1 MPIQSFIFPNGFR
14 FIYEK
19 PKNKLPITSI
29 QVFCDVGSVHE
40 DNDLRGASHFI
51 EHMCFKGTRDYPNSK
66 KLLVEFDKMGA
77 DFNAYTEKRLTCYHV
92 KIGNDSI
99 QNCIQLIADM
109 LMNSTFIKKEYDKE
123 YKVVV
128 EENIKNE
135 NDPEV
140 IVDENMDKLLYKGS
154 AFEYEI
160 DTLRFHKKKM
170 DYEKVMEYYKSFYI
184 PSRFVISIISNT
196 PFETIK
202 SILKKSYFMKN
213 VLPTNQYI
221 LNRNI
226 NFNIEPQTKIQYL
239 LQKKIGIVT
248 NLLMI
253 GFRTCNDL
261 SDDKYVLNLLKK
273 MMNDLSGRLAMLLR
287 EDNGLTY
294 TSNATTN
301 YYENVG
307 DFIFFAETDY
317 KKLIKNGSS
326 KGVLPLI
333 IGLINDLLKNGI
345 TEKEFVLAKN
355 SKKEKM
361 KLNLE
366 DNDVLAEHNGKEF
379 LLYGDKRKII
389 SYSDIYEKHYKDIT
403 KEQVNTVIRKYFKP
417 ENMSV
422 CIVGEQMPT
431 QSTIEKECSKIIT
444 I

>member
-1 MPIQSFIFPNGFR
+1 MPIESFIFPNGFR

-29 QVFCDVGSVHE
+29 QVFCDVGSINE
-40 DNDLRGASHFI
+40 DDDIRGASHFI

-66 KLLVEFDKMGA
+66 KLLTEFDKMGA

-92 KIGNDSI
+92 KIGNDFI
-99 QNCIQLIADM
+99 KNCIHIIADM
-109 LMNSTFIKKEYDKE
+109 LMNSTFIRKEYDKE

-140 IVDENMDKLLYKGS
+140 IIEENMDKLIYKGS

-160 DTLRFHKKKM
+160 DNLRFHKKKM
-170 DYEKVMEYYKSFYI
+170 NYEKVMEYYKSFYI
-184 PSRFVISIISNT
+184 PSRFVLSIIST
-196 PFETIK
+196 IPFETIK
-202 SILKKSYFMKN
+202 SMIQKSYFMKE

-221 LNRNI
+221 LHRNI
-226 NFNIEPQTKIQYL
+226 HFQFEPQNKIQYL
-239 LQKKIGIVT
+239 LQKKVGIVT

-261 SDDKYVLNLLKK
+261 SKDKYVLNLLKK
-273 MMNDLSGRLAMLLR
+273 IMNDLSGRLAMLLR
-287 EDNGLTY
+287 EDHGLTY

-301 YYENVG
+301 YYENIG

-317 KKLIKNGSS
+317 KRIIKNGNSN
-326 KGVLPLI
+326 GVLPLI
-333 IGLINDLLKNGI
+333 IGLINDLLKHGVND
-345 TEKEFVLAKN
+345 KEFLLSKN

-366 DNDVLAEHNGKEF
+366 DNDVLAEHIGKEF

-389 SYSDIYEKHYKDIT
+389 SYSDIYETYFKDIT
-403 KEQVNTVIRKYFKP
+403 KANVNEVIRKYFKP

-422 CIVGEQMPT
+422 CIVGQQIPS

>member
-109 LMNSTFIKKEYDKE
+109 LMNSTFIKKEYDKG

-135 NDPEV
+135 NDPDV

-160 DTLRFHKKKM
+160 DNLRFHKKKM
-170 DYEKVMEYYKSFYI
+170 DYEKVVEYYKSFYI

-226 NFNIEPQTKIQYL
+226 HFHIEPQSKIQYTL
-239 LQKKIGIVT
+239 HKKVGIVT

-261 SDDKYVLNLLKK
+261 SDDKYVLNLLKTI
-273 MMNDLSGRLAMLLR
+273 MNDLSGRLAMLLR
-287 EDNGLTY
+287 EDHGLTY

-301 YYENVG
+301 YYENMG
-307 DFIFFAETDY
+307 DFIFFAETDS
-317 KKLIKNGSS
+317 KKLIKNGNS

-333 IGLINDLLKNGI
+333 IGLINDLLKHGVND
-345 TEKEFVLAKN
+345 KEFLLSKN

-361 KLNLE
+361 KLKLE

-403 KEQVNTVIRKYFKP
+403 KAHVNKVIRKYFKP

-422 CIVGEQMPT
+422 CIVGEQIPS
-431 QSTIEKECSKIIT
+431 QSTIEKECSKIIKV
-444 I
+444 

>member
-99 QNCIQLIADM
+99 QNCIHIMADM

-123 YKVVV
+123 YKVVI

-160 DTLRFHKKKM
+160 DNLRFHKKKM

-184 PSRFVISIISNT
+184 PSRFVLSIVTNT

-226 NFNIEPQTKIQYL
+226 NFNIEPQSKIQYL
-239 LQKKIGIVT
+239 LQKKVGIVT

-253 GFRTCNDL
+253 GFRTCSDL
-261 SDDKYVLNLLKK
+261 SDDKYPLILIKN

-287 EDNGLTY
+287 EEHGLTY

-307 DFIFFAETDY
+307 DFIFFAETDS

-345 TEKEFVLAKN
+345 TEKEFLLTKH
-355 SKKEKM
+355 SKREKM
-361 KLNLE
+361 KLKLE
-366 DNDVLAEHNGKEF
+366 DNDVLAEHIGKEF

-389 SYSDIYEKHYKDIT
+389 SYSDIYDTYYKDIT
-403 KEQVNTVIRKYFKP
+403 KEIVNAVIRKYFKP

-422 CIVGEQMPT
+422 CIVGEQIPS
-431 QSTIEKECSKIIT
+431 QSTIENECSKIIT

>member
-14 FIYEK
+14 VIYEK

-40 DNDLRGASHFI
+40 DDCFRGASHFI

-77 DFNAYTEKRLTCYHV
+77 DFNAYTEKRLTCYHI

-99 QNCIQLIADM
+99 EKCIDIMSDM

-160 DTLRFHKKKM
+160 DNLRFHKKKM
-170 DYEKVMEYYKSFYI
+170 SYEKVMEYYKAFYI
-184 PSRFVISIISNT
+184 PSRFVLSIVSNT
-196 PFETIK
+196 SFETIK
-202 SILKKSYFMKN
+202 SIIKKSYFMKN
-213 VLPTNQYI
+213 VLTNTEYI
-221 LNRNI
+221 LHRNI
-226 NFNIEPQTKIQYL
+226 NFNIEPQNKIQYL
-239 LQKKIGIVT
+239 LQKKVGIVT
-248 NLLMI
+248 DLLMI
-253 GFRTCNDL
+253 GFRTCSDL
-261 SDDKYVLNLLKK
+261 SNDKYPLILLKN

-287 EDNGLTY
+287 EDHGLTY

-307 DFIFFAETDY
+307 DFIFFAETDS
-317 KKLIKNGSS
+317 KKLVKNGTS
-326 KGVLPLI
+326 KGVLPLM

-345 TEKEFVLAKN
+345 TEKEILLTKH
-355 SKKEKM
+355 SKREKM
-361 KLNLE
+361 KLKLE
-366 DNDVLAEHNGKEF
+366 DNDVLAEHIGKEF

-389 SYSDIYEKHYKDIT
+389 SYSDIYDTYYKDIT
-403 KEQVNTVIRKYFKP
+403 KENVNAVIRKYFKP

-422 CIVGEQMPT
+422 CIVGEQMPS
-431 QSTIEKECSKIIT
+431 QRAIENECSKIIT

>member
-19 PKNKLPITSI
+19 PKNKLPITSLQI
-29 QVFCDVGSVHE
+29 FCDVGSIHE
-40 DNDLRGASHFI
+40 DDDIRGASHFI

-66 KLLVEFDKMGA
+66 KLLTEFDKMGA
-77 DFNAYTEKRLTCYHV
+77 DFNAYTEKRLTCYHI

-99 QNCIQLIADM
+99 QNCIYIMSDM

-154 AFEYEI
+154 AFESEI
-160 DTLRFHKKKM
+160 DNLRFHKKKM
-170 DYEKVMEYYKSFYI
+170 NYEKVMEYYKSFYI
-184 PSRFVISIISNT
+184 PSRFVLSIVTNT

-202 SILKKSYFMKN
+202 TIIKKSYFMKN

-221 LNRNI
+221 MNRNI
-226 NFNIEPQTKIQYL
+226 HFNIEPQSKIQYT
-239 LQKKIGIVT
+239 LQKKVGIVT

-261 SDDKYVLNLLKK
+261 SDDKYVLNLLRK

-301 YYENVG
+301 YYENIG
-307 DFIFFAETDY
+307 DFIFFAETDS

-326 KGVLPLI
+326 KGVLPLV
-333 IGLINDLLKNGI
+333 IGLINDLLKHGVND
-345 TEKEFVLAKN
+345 KEFLLSKN

-361 KLNLE
+361 KLQLE
-366 DNDVLAEHNGKEF
+366 DNDVLAEHIGKEF
-379 LLYGDKRKII
+379 LLYGDTKKII
-389 SYSDIYEKHYKDIT
+389 SYSDIYETYFKNIT
-403 KEQVNTVIRKYFKP
+403 KENINTVIRKYFKP

-422 CIVGEQMPT
+422 CIVGEQIPS

>member
-1 MPIQSFIFPNGFR
+1 MSIQSFIFPNGFR

-19 PKNKLPITSI
+19 PKNKLPITSLQI
-29 QVFCDVGSVHE
+29 FCDVGSIHE
-40 DNDLRGASHFI
+40 DDDIRGASHFI

-66 KLLVEFDKMGA
+66 KLLTEFDKMGA
-77 DFNAYTEKRLTCYHV
+77 DFNAYTEKRLTCYHI

-99 QNCIQLIADM
+99 QNCIYIMSDM

-154 AFEYEI
+154 AFESEI
-160 DTLRFHKKKM
+160 DNLRFHKKKM
-170 DYEKVMEYYKSFYI
+170 NYEKVMEYYKSFYI
-184 PSRFVISIISNT
+184 PSRFVLSIVTNT

-202 SILKKSYFMKN
+202 TIIKKSYFMKN

-221 LNRNI
+221 MNRNI
-226 NFNIEPQTKIQYL
+226 HFNIEPQSKIQYT
-239 LQKKIGIVT
+239 LQKKVGIVT

-261 SDDKYVLNLLKK
+261 SDDKYVLNLLRK

-301 YYENVG
+301 YYENIG
-307 DFIFFAETDY
+307 DFIFFAETDS

-326 KGVLPLI
+326 KGVLPLV
-333 IGLINDLLKNGI
+333 IGLINDLLKHGVND
-345 TEKEFVLAKN
+345 KEFLLSKN

-361 KLNLE
+361 KLQLE
-366 DNDVLAEHNGKEF
+366 DNDVLAEHIGKEF
-379 LLYGDKRKII
+379 LLYGDTKKII
-389 SYSDIYEKHYKDIT
+389 SYSDIYETYFKNIT
-403 KEQVNTVIRKYFKP
+403 KENINTVIRKYFKP

-422 CIVGEQMPT
+422 CIVGEQIPS

>member
-51 EHMCFKGTRDYPNSK
+51 EHMSFKGTRDYPNSK

-99 QNCIQLIADM
+99 PNCIHIMSDM
-109 LMNSTFIKKEYDKE
+109 LMNSTFIKKEYDKG

-135 NDPEV
+135 NDPDV

-160 DTLRFHKKKM
+160 DNLRFHKKKM
-170 DYEKVMEYYKSFYI
+170 DYEKVVEYYKSFYI

-226 NFNIEPQTKIQYL
+226 HFHIEPQSKIQYTL
-239 LQKKIGIVT
+239 HKKVGIVT

-261 SDDKYVLNLLKK
+261 SDDKYVLNLLKTI
-273 MMNDLSGRLAMLLR
+273 MNDLSGRLAMLLR
-287 EDNGLTY
+287 EDHGLTY

-301 YYENVG
+301 YYENMG
-307 DFIFFAETDY
+307 DFIFFAETDS
-317 KKLIKNGSS
+317 KKLIKNGNS

-333 IGLINDLLKNGI
+333 IGLINDLLKHGVND
-345 TEKEFVLAKN
+345 KEFLLSKN

-361 KLNLE
+361 KLKLE

-389 SYSDIYEKHYKDIT
+389 SYSDIYDTYYKDIT
-403 KEQVNTVIRKYFKP
+403 KAHVNKVIRKYFKP

-422 CIVGEQMPT
+422 CIVGEQIPS
-431 QSTIEKECSKIIT
+431 QSTIEKECSKIIKV
-444 I
+444 

>member
-40 DNDLRGASHFI
+40 DDELRGASHFI

-99 QNCIQLIADM
+99 QNCIQLMSDM

-154 AFEYEI
+154 AFESEI

-184 PSRFVISIISNT
+184 PGRFVLSVISNT

-202 SILKKSYFMKN
+202 SIIKKSYFMKN

-226 NFNIEPQTKIQYL
+226 NFNIEPQSKIQYAL
-239 LQKKIGIVT
+239 HKKVGIVT

-301 YYENVG
+301 YYENLG
-307 DFIFFAETDY
+307 DFILFAETDS

-326 KGVLPLI
+326 KGVLPLM

-345 TEKEFVLAKN
+345 TEKEFLLAKN

-361 KLNLE
+361 KLTLE
-366 DNDVLAEHNGKEF
+366 DNDVLAEHNGK
-379 LLYGDKRKII
+379 
-389 SYSDIYEKHYKDIT
+389 
-403 KEQVNTVIRKYFKP
+403 
-417 ENMSV
+417 
-422 CIVGEQMPT
+422 
-431 QSTIEKECSKIIT
+431 
-444 I
+444 

>member
-29 QVFCDVGSVHE
+29 QAFCDVGSVHE
-40 DNDLRGASHFI
+40 DDELHGASHFI

-66 KLLVEFDKMGA
+66 KLLTEFDKMGA

-99 QNCIQLIADM
+99 ENCIQLMSDM
-109 LMNSTFIKKEYDKE
+109 LMNSTFVRKEYDKE

-140 IVDENMDKLLYKGS
+140 IVEENMDKFIYKGS

-160 DTLRFHKKKM
+160 DNLRFHKKKM
-170 DYEKVMEYYKSFYI
+170 NYEKVMEYYKSFYI
-184 PSRFVISIISNT
+184 PSRFVISIISNA

-202 SILKKSYFMKN
+202 SILKKSYFMKH
-213 VLPTNQYI
+213 VLPANKYI
-221 LNRNI
+221 LNKNI
-226 NFNIEPQTKIQYL
+226 NFIIEPQSKIHYTLHTKV
-239 LQKKIGIVT
+239 GIVT

-261 SDDKYVLNLLKK
+261 SDDKYVLNLLRK

-301 YYENVG
+301 YYENIG
-307 DFIFFAETDY
+307 DFILFAETDS

-345 TEKEFVLAKN
+345 TEKEILLAKN

-361 KLNLE
+361 KLKLE

-389 SYSDIYEKHYKDIT
+389 SYSDIYEKYYKCIT
-403 KEQVNTVIRKYFKP
+403 QEHVNTVIRKYFKP

-422 CIVGEQMPT
+422 CIVGEQIPAQT
-431 QSTIEKECSKIIT
+431 AIEKECSKIIT

>member
-99 QNCIQLIADM
+99 PNCIHIMSDM

-170 DYEKVMEYYKSFYI
+170 DYAKVMEYYKSFYI

-226 NFNIEPQTKIQYL
+226 NFNIEPQSKIQYTL
-239 LQKKIGIVT
+239 HKKVGIVT

-333 IGLINDLLKNGI
+333 IGLINNLLKNGI

-403 KEQVNTVIRKYFKP
+403 KEQVNTVIRKFFKP

-422 CIVGEQMPT
+422 CIVGEQIPS
-431 QSTIEKECSKIIT
+431 QNTIEKECSKIIT
-444 I
+444 L

>member
-1 MPIQSFIFPNGFR
+1 MTIQSFIFPNGFR

-40 DNDLRGASHFI
+40 DDCFRGASHFI
-51 EHMCFKGTRDYPNSK
+51 EHMCFKGTRHYPNSK
-66 KLLVEFDKMGA
+66 KLLIEFDKMGA
-77 DFNAYTEKRLTCYHV
+77 DFNAYTEKRFTCYHV
-92 KIGNDSI
+92 KIGNNSI
-99 QNCIQLIADM
+99 ENCIHIISDM
-109 LMNSTFIKKEYDKE
+109 LMNSAFIKKEYDKE

-160 DTLRFHKKKM
+160 DNLRFHKKRM
-170 DYEKVMEYYKSFYI
+170 NYEKVLEYYKSFYI
-184 PSRFVISIISNT
+184 PSRFVLSIISNT

-202 SILKKSYFMKN
+202 SIIKKSYFMKN
-213 VLPTNQYI
+213 VLTNTEYI
-221 LNRNI
+221 LHRNI
-226 NFNIEPQTKIQYL
+226 NFNIEPQCKIQYK
-239 LQKKIGIVT
+239 LQKKVGIVT

-261 SDDKYVLNLLKK
+261 SNDKYVLNLLRK

-301 YYENVG
+301 YYENLG
-307 DFIFFAETDY
+307 DFTFFAETDY
-317 KKLIKNGSS
+317 KKLIKNGST

-333 IGLINDLLKNGI
+333 IDLINDLLKNGVND
-345 TEKEFVLAKN
+345 KEFILSKN

-361 KLNLE
+361 KLKLE
-366 DNDVLAEHNGKEF
+366 DNDVLAEHIGKEF
-379 LLYGDKRKII
+379 LLYGDKKKII
-389 SYSDIYEKHYKDIT
+389 SYSDIYDKYYKDIT
-403 KEQVNTVIRKYFKP
+403 KENIDTVIRKYFKP

-422 CIVGEQMPT
+422 CIVGEQIPS
-431 QSTIEKECSKIIT
+431 QSTIENECSKIIK

>member
-1 MPIQSFIFPNGFR
+1 MTIQSFIFPNGFR
-14 FIYEK
+14 LIYEK

-29 QVFCDVGSVHE
+29 QLFCDVGSVHE
-40 DNDLRGASHFI
+40 DGELRGASHFI

-66 KLLVEFDKMGA
+66 KLLTEFDKMGA

-99 QNCIQLIADM
+99 QNCIYIISDM

-160 DTLRFHKKKM
+160 DNLRFHKKKM
-170 DYEKVMEYYKSFYI
+170 NYEKVMEYYKSFYI
-184 PSRFVISIISNT
+184 PSRFVLSIVTNT

-202 SILKKSYFMKN
+202 SMVKKSYFMKN

-226 NFNIEPQTKIQYL
+226 QFHIEPQNKMQYL
-239 LQKKIGIVT
+239 LQKKVGIVT

-261 SDDKYVLNLLKK
+261 SDDKYVLNLLRK

-287 EDNGLTY
+287 EDHGLTY

-301 YYENVG
+301 YYENIG
-307 DFIFFAETDY
+307 DFIFFAETDS
-317 KKLIKNGSS
+317 KKLIKNGNS
-326 KGVLPLI
+326 KGVLPLL
-333 IGLINDLLKNGI
+333 IGLINDLLKYGVND
-345 TEKEFVLAKN
+345 KEFLLAKI

-366 DNDVLAEHNGKEF
+366 DNDVLAEHIGKEF
-379 LLYGDKRKII
+379 LLYGVKRKII
-389 SYSDIYEKHYKDIT
+389 SYSDIYETYFKNIT
-403 KEQVNTVIRKYFKP
+403 KENINTVIRKYFKP

-422 CIVGEQMPT
+422 CIVGEQIPS
-431 QSTIEKECSKIIT
+431 QRVIENECSKIIT